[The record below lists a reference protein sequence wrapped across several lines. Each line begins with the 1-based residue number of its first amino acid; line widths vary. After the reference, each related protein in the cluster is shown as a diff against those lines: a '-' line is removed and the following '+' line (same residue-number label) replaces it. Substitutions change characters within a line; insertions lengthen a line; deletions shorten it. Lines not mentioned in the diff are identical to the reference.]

1 VFRGLAVWAV
11 KSFLLTGSYWQLW
24 YLNATV
30 FAVLLLTAFFS
41 AGVRLERVLLVGVV
55 LYAVGLVPQTYAV
68 FLDPLEDTAAWPAI
82 DAFLRLI
89 GTTRDGLFEGFL
101 FVGIGA
107 FLAWRPV
114 NLRFKTAVVL
124 LAASFALFFVEANA
138 VARLGWAQKYD
149 MYASLV
155 PLSFLLFYVVARI
168 EVPPGAAVAN
178 LRPLSSLVFYTH
190 TLVLWFVQKAFAA
203 LALSNSLLLFAAT
216 AVGSVLVSQVII
228 SLSGRKGLGWL
239 KRMYS

>member
-1 VFRGLAVWAV
+1 VLRGLAVWAV

-55 LYAVGLVPQTYAV
+55 LYAVGLVPQTYTV

-114 NLRFKTAVVL
+114 NLGFKTAVVL

-138 VARLGWAQKYD
+138 IARLGWAQAYD

-190 TLVLWFVQKAFAA
+190 ALVLWSVQKAFAA